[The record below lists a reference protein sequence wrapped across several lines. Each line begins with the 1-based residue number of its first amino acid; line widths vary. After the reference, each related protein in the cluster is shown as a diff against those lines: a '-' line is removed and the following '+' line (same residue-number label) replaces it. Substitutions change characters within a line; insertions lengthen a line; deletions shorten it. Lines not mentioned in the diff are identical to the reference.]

1 MVVEVALAMGQVA
14 AVAIAIVANAF
25 NSDDPNYIYP
35 SCKLMP
41 ENMPKGNQLEIFST
55 IQCALFNSPHP
66 LHLPTNEPQK
76 LNFTKSLMM
85 HSHLILS

>member
-1 MVVEVALAMGQVA
+1 VLVVEVALAMGQVA

-25 NSDDPNYIYP
+25 NSDDPNYIYL

-55 IQCALFNSPHP
+55 FSVHCLILPP
-66 LHLPTNEPQK
+66 LPTNEPQK
-76 LNFTKSLMM
+76 LNFIKSLMV
-85 HSHLILS
+85 HSHLMLS

>member
-1 MVVEVALAMGQVA
+1 MLVVEVALAMGQVA

-25 NSDDPNYIYP
+25 NSDDPNYIYL

-55 IQCALFNSPHP
+55 SSVHCLISPP
-66 LHLPTNEPQK
+66 LPTNELQK
-76 LNFTKSLMM
+76 LNFTKSLMV
-85 HSHLILS
+85 HSHLMLS